1 MMSESSARS
10 ESPNRVLIVDSWP
23 VMEWLKNRQPAA
35 NKFGDLLEIA
45 QSGGVR
51 LLLSNI
57 NLGEVYYNCWREWG
71 EIRADA
77 VLDVLRK
84 HPLQIVHPTEQA
96 VLAAARVKAQYPISY
111 ADAFAVVL
119 AIEFDGT
126 VLTGDSDFLPL
137 ALDGLVEVEWMG
149 G

>member
-1 MMSESSARS
+1 MGL
-10 ESPNRVLIVDSWP
+10 V
-23 VMEWLKNRQPAA
+23 AA
-35 NKFGDLLEIA
+35 I
-45 QSGGVR
+45 
-51 LLLSNI
+51 NI

-84 HPLQIVHPTEQA
+84 HPLQIVHPTEPA